1 MPDNSDGKIKENI
14 MEDYTEER
22 LLESLNEE
30 FEDDIEYDDG
40 EEM

>member
-1 MPDNSDGKIKENI
+1 

>member
-1 MPDNSDGKIKENI
+1 MPDNSDVKIKENM